1 MKPAQSKTTLKLSVS
16 AILLGSLLPL
26 LLAQPVLADTPVN
39 VKDITKCRVI
49 DGKAER
55 LLCYDTIADGGVFN
69 EQQLQQVRVENFG
82 SKKKASNLSVDEL
95 TVSITRIQKDV
106 NGLRYFQTSDGQ
118 VWKQQNMGSWSSK
131 VPFDA
136 EIKAGTLG
144 SFFLKEK
151 GGKRSIKVKRIK

>member
-1 MKPAQSKTTLKLSVS
+1 MKPSPRKTAVQLGMR
-16 AILLGSLLPL
+16 AFLLCSLLTPL
-26 LLAQPVLADTPVN
+26 CVQAVLADTPVN
-39 VKDITKCRVI
+39 VKDITKCRSI

-55 LLCYDTIADGGVFN
+55 LLCYDTIADGGIFN

-82 SKKKASNLSVDEL
+82 SKKKVTDVSVDEL

-151 GGKRSIKVKRIK
+151 GGKRSIKVKRIR